1 MNADHICAYAHSL
14 RHAISQK
21 REPAAMRQWTLLVA
35 WQAVS
40 VLLTATGYFAQR
52 LADAGIDAPT
62 SQSAFMYLLLSL
74 YGVAR
79 CLRRKR
85 VGSSSATG
93 SVHWFGQRRWHW
105 LAVALCDVE
114 ANYASVLAY
123 QYTDITSVCLLDAFA
138 VPTVIVLSA
147 GLMGERFSMQQLGA
161 ATMCLVGIGALVV
174 NDILQS
180 RHDGALALSPSHRD
194 PRRVWLGDLLALL
207 GAALNGCSNVM
218 QSHLVTHSTNL
229 HGYLARLGT
238 YSAGT
243 WPGRRSSSAARSPPR
258 GAARLIT
265 RRTVLGRLCRWSS
278 GSCWRSLASSL
289 IALLLERGSSVT
301 LMTSRCTSDFWIGPR
316 RRRPPPQPA
325 DSTRRRLHPHGR
337 RPRTPT
343 SPDGRCGGDAG
354 AATTAGSR
362 GAPRVGRAP
371 RDTGGGGG
379 GGGAG
384 GEYRERCGGGARGG
398 GAASGA

>member
-1 MNADHICAYAHSL
+1 
-14 RHAISQK
+14 
-21 REPAAMRQWTLLVA
+21 MRQWTLLVA

-218 QSHLVTHSTNL
+218 QSHLVTYSTNL
-229 HGYLARLGT
+229 HGYLARLGA
-238 YSAGT
+238 YG
-243 WPGRRSSSAARSPPR
+243 AAITVAQATLLER
-258 GAARLIT
+258 GALAAAWRSAT
-265 RRTVLGRLCRWSS
+265 EHEADGSLGRLCLLEL
-278 GSCWRSLASSL
+278 GFVLALFGFYSLV
-289 IALLLERGSSVT
+289 ALLLERGSSVT
-301 LMTSRCTSDFWIGPR
+301 LMNISLLTSDFWSVLVGVGLLHS
-316 RRRPPPQPA
+316 RPGLCYA
-325 DSTRRRLHPHGR
+325 VAFTLTVAGLVLYHLA
-337 RPRTPT
+337 
-343 SPDGRCGGDAG
+343 PDGRCERGRRCNDHGGLAQG
-354 AATTAGSR
+354 LLVPEERHATA
-362 GAPRVGRAP
+362 
-371 RDTGGGGG
+371 GGGGG
-379 GGGAG
+379 DGGAG
-384 GEYRERCGGGARGG
+384 GGCRERCGGGAEEGERQEQHRGHDRG
-398 GAASGA
+398 TR